1 MHQRWLRWT
10 RQRLPVRPLAVHG
23 LPDFASTSPARCHPQ
38 ALSCSFHY
46 KALSLQQDHTPLRK
60 QLKDAA
66 KAVRTLPSA
75 PAAAESPDLLANWEL
90 TVGIEIHAQLN
101 ASRKLFSPGITAPTS
116 IPNSQIAPF
125 DIALPGSLPVL
136 QPAVILPALRAATA
150 LECTIEPV
158 SNFDRKHYFYHDQP
172 AGYQITQYYHPFAKN
187 GRIVLTTEDGLED
200 GRTVTVNIKQVQL
213 EQDTARTQEDES
225 NTALI
230 DFNRC
235 GQALIEII
243 SLPDLHSPRDAAIY
257 VKKIQSILYAVD
269 AVTTGMEQGGLRA
282 DVNVSVR
289 RRDAEEGPFA
299 YSGVTGLGQRTEIK
313 NLSTFKGIED
323 AIKAERDRQIRIL
336 ESGGIVQGET
346 RGWSMT
352 NPNETKR
359 LRGKEGEVDYRYMPD
374 ADIPPL
380 YISSDLI
387 SWIEKT
393 LPPTASELVEML
405 VQKYGLS
412 FTDAMTLVSLDDGER
427 LIYFQ
432 DIVDELVSS
441 SRSTTTSKD
450 HGKTVG
456 NWVLHELGALLSTE
470 EKQWSDNLV
479 PSKHMAEI
487 IYRLKDN
494 QITGTSA
501 KHILKLIYNGDKRTV
516 SRIIRQE
523 ELGFSEMSADS
534 YQAIAQEIINKFP
547 QHVKDIVEKGKVGKL
562 QFLMGQMMRHPRKGD
577 MRAPEAEKTL
587 RQLILGNN
595 G

>member
-1 MHQRWLRWT
+1 MLQRLSRWT
-10 RQRLPVRPLAVHG
+10 RQRLPVLPLTASR
-23 LPDFASTSPARCHPQ
+23 LPDSTFSNPVRCHDQP
-38 ALSCSFHY
+38 LSQGFHS
-46 KALSLQQDHTPLRK
+46 KPPSLQQDHDPLRK

-66 KAVRTLPSA
+66 KAVRTLP
-75 PAAAESPDLLANWEL
+75 PAATAAESPDILPDWEL

-101 ASRKLFSPGITAPTS
+101 ASRKLFSPGITAPST

-150 LECTIEPV
+150 LGCTIEPV
-158 SNFDRKHYFYHDQP
+158 SHFDRKHYFYHDQP

-187 GRIVLTTEDGLED
+187 GRVILTTEDGLEEN
-200 GRTVTVNIKQVQL
+200 RTVTVNIKQVQL
-213 EQDTARTQEDES
+213 EQDTARTQEDDS
-225 NTALI
+225 NTVLV

-257 VKKIQSILYAVD
+257 VKKIQSILHAVD

-289 RRDAEEGPFA
+289 RRGAEEGPFA

-323 AIKAERDRQIRIL
+323 AIKAERDRQIQIL
-336 ESGGIVQGET
+336 ESGGVIEGET

-352 NPNETKR
+352 SPNETKR

-387 SWIEKT
+387 SWIAKT
-393 LPPTASELVEML
+393 LPPTAGELVDIL

-432 DIVDELVSS
+432 NVVDELIYR
-441 SRSTTTSKD
+441 SRHTMGPKSY
-450 HGKTVG
+450 GKTVG

-470 EKQWSDNLV
+470 EQQWSNNLV
-479 PSKHMAEI
+479 PSKSMAEI
-487 IYRLKDN
+487 IYRLKNN
-494 QITGTSA
+494 QITGSSA

-516 SRIIRQE
+516 PNIIRQE
-523 ELGFSEMSADS
+523 ELAFSEMSADA
-534 YQAIAQEIINKFP
+534 YQAIAREIIDQFP
-547 QHVKDIVEKGKVGKL
+547 QHVRDIVEKGKVGKL
-562 QFLMGQMMRHPRKGD
+562 QFLMGQMMRHPRRGD

-587 RQLILGNN
+587 RQLILGNS